1 MLVTISDKSWSSK
14 YYKWVTG
21 VNASKRFKS
30 LCPYFWT
37 LFVYI
42 VFSPFIL
49 TIKGIGYLFE
59 NLLIK
64 PMVKK
69 LEKDFDNSNFR
80 SKKQSKVSEW
90 WDDKGDTVLEYFG
103 KTMMVFFI
111 LFVVFIL
118 VLSFID
124 TVRKSG
130 LFMTLVYFFAIIG
143 AIGTFTLVSVGIGS
157 FFESDT
163 WNIIK
168 GMFYSVKNKVCPII
182 KWTDTPPK
190 PEYEYEYE
198 D

>member
-49 TIKGIGYLFE
+49 TIKGIGYFFE

-130 LFMTLVYFFAIIG
+130 LFMTLVYTFAIIG
-143 AIGTFTLVSVGIGS
+143 VIGIYLTGKKKWHGFAIGLIAEIAWVWCMAVHSVEMHQFQATFPQNMS
-157 FFESDT
+157 
-163 WNIIK
+163 W
-168 GMFYSVKNKVCPII
+168 MH
-182 KWTDTPPK
+182 
-190 PEYEYEYE
+190 
-198 D
+198 